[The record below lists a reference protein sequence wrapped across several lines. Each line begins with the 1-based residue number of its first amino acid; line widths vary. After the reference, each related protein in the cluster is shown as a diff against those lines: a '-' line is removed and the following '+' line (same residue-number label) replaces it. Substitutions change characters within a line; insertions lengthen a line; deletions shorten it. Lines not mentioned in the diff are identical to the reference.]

1 MKTRADI
8 IRLISYHITNGKGVK
23 IHLDGHDLRLQF
35 TDRPYMIWHD
45 ETDGT
50 IAAIIYEEDLR
61 NHDIFSAWAKEA
73 AYNIF

>member
-1 MKTRADI
+1 MRTRADI
-8 IRLISYHITNGKGVK
+8 IRFISYHIINGKGVK

-35 TDRPYMIWHD
+35 TDKPYMIWHD

-50 IAAIIYEEDLR
+50 VAAIVHEEDLWD
-61 NHDIFSAWAKEA
+61 HDTFSTWAKEA